1 MSFNLLVILGPT
13 ASGKTTLAVQLAQRL
28 NGEIISADSRQVFRG
43 MDLGTGK
50 DLQEYGDV
58 PYHLIDIAEPGDE
71 FSVFNFQQLF
81 TQAFEDIRRRQRLP
95 ILAGGS
101 GLYLQ
106 AALQGYRFVE
116 VPENPQLRASLESL
130 TDEQLQERLLESRE
144 NLHNTTDLADRQRL
158 IRAIEIAEGEK
169 EQGNQTVHLPEI
181 DPFVIGI
188 RWDRQVLRQRITRR
202 LRQRLDEGMVDE
214 VESLLKR
221 GVSPEVLDFYG
232 LEYRFLSL
240 LVCGELSRN
249 DMFQKLNSAIHQF
262 AKRQDTWFRRMER
275 QGIRIH
281 WVEGAEQPLQEAL
294 ELLSQEGM
302 SPLDA

>member
-130 TDEQLQERLLESRE
+130 TDEQLQERLLESRG
-144 NLHNTTDLADRQRL
+144 NLHNTTDLTDRQRL

-240 LVCGELSRN
+240 FVCGELSRN

-281 WVEGAEQPLQEAL
+281 WVEGAGQPLQEAL

>member
-58 PYHLIDIAEPGDE
+58 PYHLIDVADPGDE

-81 TQAFEDIRRRQRLP
+81 TQAFEDICRRQRLP

-116 VPENPQLRASLESL
+116 VPENPQLRALLESL
-130 TDEQLQERLLESRE
+130 TDEQLQERLLESRVT
-144 NLHNTTDLADRQRL
+144 LHNTTDLTDRQRL
-158 IRAIEIAEGEK
+158 IRAIEITEGEK
-169 EQGNQTVHLPEI
+169 EQPDRTVHLPEI

-202 LRQRLDEGMVDE
+202 LRQRLDEGMVE
-214 VESLLKR
+214 EIESLLTR
-221 GVSPEVLDFYG
+221 GIAPEVLDFYG
-232 LEYRFLSL
+232 LEYRFLSQY
-240 LVCGELSRN
+240 VCGELGRN

-281 WVEGAEQPLQEAL
+281 WVEGAGQPLQEAL

-302 SPLDA
+302 SSLDA

>member
-130 TDEQLQERLLESRE
+130 TDEQLQERLLESRG
-144 NLHNTTDLADRQRL
+144 NLHNTTDLTDRQRL

-202 LRQRLDEGMVDE
+202 LRQRLD
-214 VESLLKR
+214 
-221 GVSPEVLDFYG
+221 
-232 LEYRFLSL
+232 
-240 LVCGELSRN
+240 
-249 DMFQKLNSAIHQF
+249 
-262 AKRQDTWFRRMER
+262 
-275 QGIRIH
+275 
-281 WVEGAEQPLQEAL
+281 
-294 ELLSQEGM
+294 
-302 SPLDA
+302 